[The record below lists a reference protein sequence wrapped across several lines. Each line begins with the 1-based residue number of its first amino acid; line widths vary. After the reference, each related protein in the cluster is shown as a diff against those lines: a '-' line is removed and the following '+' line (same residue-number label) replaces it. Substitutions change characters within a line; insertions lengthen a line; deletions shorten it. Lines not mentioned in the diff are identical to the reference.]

1 MLSNFLN
8 NPLFQISYF
17 NNTLFD
23 YFFFFIIFFAIVVG
37 FFVFKLIFLRKLG
50 KRIKDNNLLQLPI
63 DIIDK
68 IRSPFYIYIGF
79 YIGLTA
85 LVVPPILMKLFFVVL
100 VLLIAYRVV
109 IALSQ
114 VVDFFAFK
122 YIRAKEGVERKAV
135 LKTISNIAKALL
147 WLFALLVVL
156 SIFGVNVT
164 AIVAGM
170 GVGGIAIA
178 FALQNILSDL
188 FSSFSIYFDRPFIEG
203 DLIVVGDKW
212 GNVEKIGMKSTRI
225 RSLQGE
231 EIIFSNKELTSAQIH
246 NYRRMEKRRSEFK
259 IGVIYDT
266 PTQKL
271 KKIPSII
278 EKIVTKEELTD
289 FSRAHFTG
297 FGDFSLDF
305 VVVYF
310 VESPNYQI
318 FMDTNERI
326 FLKIKQAFEKEKIE
340 FAYPTQD
347 IYLTKR

>member
-1 MLSNFLN
+1 MFANFFD
-8 NPLFQISYF
+8 NPLFEISYF

-23 YFFFFIIFFAIVVG
+23 YFLFFIILFVIVVG
-37 FFVFKLIFLRKLG
+37 FFIFKLIVLRKLAKKIG
-50 KRIKDNNLLQLPI
+50 RNNLLQLPI

-68 IRSPFYIYIGF
+68 IRSPFYIYVGF
-79 YIGLTA
+79 YIALFA
-85 LVVPPILMKLFFVVL
+85 LVVPPILSKLFFVFLILL
-100 VLLIAYRVV
+100 VAYRVV
-109 IALSQ
+109 VAASQ
-114 VVDFFAFK
+114 VIDFFAST
-122 YIRAKEGVERKAV
+122 YIDTKEEIERKAM
-135 LKTISNIAKALL
+135 LKTLSNIAKALL

-164 AIVAGM
+164 AIIAGM

-231 EIIFSNKELTSAQIH
+231 EIIFSNKELTSVQIH
-246 NYRRMEKRRSEFK
+246 NYRRMKKRRSEFK
-259 IGVIYDT
+259 IGVTYDT
-266 PTQKL
+266 STQKL
-271 KKIPSII
+271 KKIPSMI
-278 EKIVTKEELTD
+278 EKIVAKEELTD

-305 VVVYF
+305 IVVYF

-318 FMDTNERI
+318 FMDINEKV
-326 FLKIKQAFEKEKIE
+326 LLAIKKAFEKEKIE